1 MSRKKSEAN
10 ILMNIIIKVH
20 NNSFDLLGREMVKNF
35 SVNLVHMG
43 LPPLL
48 HGLPP
53 QKNHEEKKTK
63 NGDFSQETFFFVKT
77 VVCK

>member
-1 MSRKKSEAN
+1 
-10 ILMNIIIKVH
+10 MNIIIKVH

-53 QKNHEEKKTK
+53 KKNHEEKK
-63 NGDFSQETFFFVKT
+63 N
-77 VVCK
+77 

>member
-1 MSRKKSEAN
+1 
-10 ILMNIIIKVH
+10 MNIIIKVH

-53 QKNHEEKKTK
+53 KKNPEEKKL
-63 NGDFSQETFFFVKT
+63 KT
-77 VVCK
+77 VTFHKKHFFRQNSCL

>member
-1 MSRKKSEAN
+1 
-10 ILMNIIIKVH
+10 MNIIIKVH

-53 QKNHEEKKTK
+53 QKIMKKK
-63 NGDFSQETFFFVKT
+63 KLKT
-77 VVCK
+77 VIFHKKHFFRQNSCL

>member
-1 MSRKKSEAN
+1 
-10 ILMNIIIKVH
+10 MNIIIKVH

-48 HGLPP
+48 HRLPP
-53 QKNHEEKKTK
+53 QKILKKKKTK
-63 NGDFSQETFFFVKT
+63 NGDFSQETFFLSKQLFESGGT
-77 VVCK
+77 LPLLYLY